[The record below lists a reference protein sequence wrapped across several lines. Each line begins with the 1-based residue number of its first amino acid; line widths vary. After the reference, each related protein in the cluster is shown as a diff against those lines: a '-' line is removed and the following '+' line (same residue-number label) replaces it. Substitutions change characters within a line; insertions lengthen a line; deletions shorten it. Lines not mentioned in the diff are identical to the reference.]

1 MVNIGLGISKVE
13 VSCKGP
19 GFESRTPCTCDTSSC
34 VDARCLVFV
43 LCTVAF
49 EDVIPADA
57 PPSYR
62 GQAIKYSYKLIIGA
76 QMLEHPTKLLRIP
89 FRVLVLHG
97 MNDVSVYMDTEEVQ
111 PSNPFLKQEQ
121 NENNLLDIAMQVL
134 ATITARKAPPHQNEV
149 GGS

>member
-1 MVNIGLGISKVE
+1 MS
-13 VSCKGP
+13 S
-19 GFESRTPCTCDTSSC
+19 TPCTCDTSSC

-97 MNDVSVYMDTEEVQ
+97 RLPHYKPNFRFKYKGHLAHKKCIQCKHVI
-111 PSNPFLKQEQ
+111 K
-121 NENNLLDIAMQVL
+121 LDAQTTYL
-134 ATITARKAPPHQNEV
+134 SGGV
-149 GGS
+149 GHLRVVTYYLSK

>member
-1 MVNIGLGISKVE
+1 MS
-13 VSCKGP
+13 S
-19 GFESRTPCTCDTSSC
+19 TQCTCNTSSC

-97 MNDVSVYMDTEEVQ
+97 KLY
-111 PSNPFLKQEQ
+111 
-121 NENNLLDIAMQVL
+121 
-134 ATITARKAPPHQNEV
+134 ITALQTKFWIQMKGHLAHKKCIP
-149 GGS
+149 